1 MTSFK
6 DKLDKELGEVPRF
19 SQQMQE
25 RILQNVSQ
33 QNKKP
38 SRWQYPTIIIGAVV
52 TILILIVIG
61 PWKQVDTAKH
71 ATIVELA
78 QHENIKQF
86 TIAQNWQEDIFKA
99 GRTGWILGQQAYKT
113 DPETTLIADVLKK
126 AVISQ

>member
-38 SRWQYPTIIIGAVV
+38 RSWQYPTIIIGAVV

-61 PWKQVDTAKH
+61 PWKQVDTATCYH
-71 ATIVELA
+71 C
-78 QHENIKQF
+78 
-86 TIAQNWQEDIFKA
+86 
-99 GRTGWILGQQAYKT
+99 
-113 DPETTLIADVLKK
+113 
-126 AVISQ
+126 